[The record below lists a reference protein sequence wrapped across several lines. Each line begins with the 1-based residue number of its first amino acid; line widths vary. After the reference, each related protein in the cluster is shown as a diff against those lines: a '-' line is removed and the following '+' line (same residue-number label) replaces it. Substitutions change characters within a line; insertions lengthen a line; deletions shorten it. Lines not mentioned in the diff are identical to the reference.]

1 MPAAALNATRLAQR
15 LKELRESRPGLTQS
29 LLASALSMEAR
40 VAPATLSSWES
51 TSNPKSPTP
60 TRLEAYARFFAGQRS
75 FEKGRAILPTVEQ
88 LGERPDDLLE
98 YERLHAELLDL
109 LQGGEEP
116 AEDTG
121 PAQRVL
127 LDFDDGDIVIICP
140 DAPKESQGPL
150 AVEDSPNFTL
160 LHQFADT
167 DALIEVFGH
176 IRALNPNRKVFY
188 RTSDSVGR
196 NEIQNHLVLVGGIG
210 WSRTTQRVLS
220 LIDMPIQQIEHP
232 DLSTGEVFQ
241 VAKTAAAQEEL
252 FFPVIDEKTGE
263 LTEDVAL
270 IARMD
275 NPFNSNRTVTILNG
289 VHSRGVVGAALAV
302 TDETIRTGN
311 QEFLAERF
319 PTGGFALLMRVPV
332 ILGKVIAPD
341 FKNPRAR
348 LFEWTSLT
356 SEDRT

>member
-1 MPAAALNATRLAQR
+1 MPVGPANVTRLAQR

-51 TSNPKSPTP
+51 VSNPKSPTA
-60 TRLEAYARFFAGQRS
+60 TRLEAYARFFATGRS
-75 FEKGRAILPTVEQ
+75 FENGRSMLPTLQQ
-88 LGERPDDLLE
+88 LRERPDDQLA

-109 LQGGEEP
+109 LQGEELLDD
-116 AEDTG
+116 E
-121 PAQRVL
+121 PAQRTL
-127 LDFDDGDIVIICP
+127 MDFDDGDIVIICP
-140 DAPKESQGPL
+140 DAPDDSRGPL
-150 AVEDSPNFTL
+150 GKEDDPNFTL

-176 IRALNPNRKVFY
+176 IRALNPTRKVFY
-188 RTSDSVGR
+188 RTSNSVSR

-210 WSRTTQRVLS
+210 WSQTTQRVLS
-220 LIDMPIQQIEHP
+220 LIDMPVRQVEHP
-232 DLSTGEVFQ
+232 DLSTGEVFELT
-241 VAKTAAAQEEL
+241 KTASSEERV
-252 FFPVIDEKTGE
+252 FFPVTDETTGE
-263 LTEDVAL
+263 LIEDVAL
-270 IARMD
+270 IARMN
-275 NPFNSNRTVTILNG
+275 NPFNSNRTVTVLNG
-289 VHSRGVVGAALAV
+289 IHSRGVLGAALAV
-302 TDETIRTGN
+302 TDETIRAGN

-348 LFEWTSLT
+348 LLEWAVEPT
-356 SEDRT
+356 EART